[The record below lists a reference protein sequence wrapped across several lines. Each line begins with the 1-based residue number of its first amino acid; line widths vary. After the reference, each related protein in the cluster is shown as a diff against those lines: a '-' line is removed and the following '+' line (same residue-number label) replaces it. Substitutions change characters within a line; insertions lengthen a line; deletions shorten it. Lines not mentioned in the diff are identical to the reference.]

1 MFNINDFVYIIPT
14 GDPAIDA
21 FLDQQMKIVR
31 IELTQADRWTSFDSY
46 TLQSK
51 DGQEITVLDCEME
64 YHNA

>member
-1 MFNINDFVYIIPT
+1 MFEINDLVYIIPT

-31 IELTQADRWTSFDSY
+31 IELTQADRWTSFNSY

-51 DGQEITVLDCEME
+51 VGQEITVLGCEMK
-64 YHNA
+64 YRNA